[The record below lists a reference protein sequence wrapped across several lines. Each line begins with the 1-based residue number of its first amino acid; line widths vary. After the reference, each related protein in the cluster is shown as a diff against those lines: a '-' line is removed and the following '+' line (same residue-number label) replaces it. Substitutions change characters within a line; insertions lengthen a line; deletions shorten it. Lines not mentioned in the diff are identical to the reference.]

1 MIRAA
6 RRSSQGLPLVIAAL
20 VLLAAC
26 GAHSAAAG
34 ASGHSPTETD
44 ATTAVPH
51 SSTTTITW
59 TNAGSAGDAPNAAVI
74 TTAPTSDAT
83 TSPASNPD
91 VTIPASSNPD
101 LAATDVATTM
111 PSVTAPSSS
120 VDSSGAAESAT
131 TDTGVPGAA
140 TRVADATGTTSPVPV
155 KSGANVNADEDV
167 GDPISISI
175 PSIGVES
182 VLVPTGVLA
191 DGTMAVPVDPKIAG
205 WFTGGP
211 RPGEKGPAVIMGHV
225 DQKIAGPG
233 VFWHLRD
240 LQIGAEVIIHT
251 TTRDITFVAVE
262 RDLIAKNKFPTE
274 QVYGPVP
281 TPALRLIT
289 CGGSF
294 DRSIG
299 HYRSNVVVYLVPK
312 ASS

>member
-1 MIRAA
+1 MIRGA
-6 RRSSQGLPLVIAAL
+6 RCRSQGLPLVISAL
-20 VLLAAC
+20 VLAAC

-34 ASGHSPTETD
+34 ASGHSPTTTQ
-44 ATTAVPH
+44 ATAAVSH
-51 SSTTTITW
+51 STTTVTPAI
-59 TNAGSAGDAPNAAVI
+59 AGRAPIDGETAAPSATDVGTKDVPTTVPATAEQSATDPSTTTVPPTADPLPSDDSSGPAA
-74 TTAPTSDAT
+74 
-83 TSPASNPD
+83 
-91 VTIPASSNPD
+91 
-101 LAATDVATTM
+101 AATDNVVPATPATD
-111 PSVTAPSSS
+111 AP
-120 VDSSGAAESAT
+120 T
-131 TDTGVPGAA
+131 T
-140 TRVADATGTTSPVPV
+140 TTSPVPL
-155 KSGANVNADEDV
+155 KSGANVNADADV

-191 DGTMAVPVDPKIAG
+191 DGTMAVPADPKIAG

-225 DQKIAGPG
+225 DQKISGPG

-240 LQIGAEVIIHT
+240 LQIGAEVVIHT
-251 TTRDITFVAVE
+251 ATSDITFVAVE
-262 RDLIAKNKFPTE
+262 RDLILKDQFPTE

-312 ASS
+312 ASA